1 MPLFETGESVRIS
14 HGPFDDSIGAID
26 EVDYETK
33 WLKVSVLIFGKI
45 TPAEFDFDQV
55 ELG

>member
-26 EVDYETK
+26 EVDDETK